1 MQNEQTKERTNCCF
15 LFFKDIFVSKVKGQ
29 KRQKSPWITAC
40 PPRVHTFLFG
50 SAASNCTIVCFDS
63 VRVFPTDIINALP
76 VPKDKGP
83 LCTLTFFIF
92 LLLISILLFKMLHLF
107 ELNIFLFNFYLDS
120 SIFMLKIP

>member
-83 LCTLTFFIF
+83 LCTLTFLFYYYYYLYYYLTNFSYLNF
-92 LLLISILLFKMLHLF
+92 L
-107 ELNIFLFNFYLDS
+107 
-120 SIFMLKIP
+120 IFMSKMSLNLSVFKT

>member
-50 SAASNCTIVCFDS
+50 SAASNCTAVCFDS
-63 VRVFPTDIINALP
+63 VRVSPTDIINALP

-83 LCTLTFFIF
+83 FCTLTFFIF
-92 LLLISILLFKMLHLF
+92 LLLLSILLFKKF
-107 ELNIFLFNFYLDS
+107 FYLNFL
-120 SIFMLKIP
+120 IFMPKIPSNSSVSKT

>member
-92 LLLISILLFKMLHLF
+92 LLLLSILLFKKF
-107 ELNIFLFNFYLDS
+107 FYLNFL
-120 SIFMLKIP
+120 IFMPKIPSNSSVSKT

>member
-40 PPRVHTFLFG
+40 PPRVHTSLFG

-63 VRVFPTDIINALP
+63 VRVSPTDIINALP

-83 LCTLTFFIF
+83 FCTLTFFIF
-92 LLLISILLFKMLHLF
+92 LLLLSILLFKKF
-107 ELNIFLFNFYLDS
+107 FYLNFL
-120 SIFMLKIP
+120 IFMPKIPSNSSVSKT

>member
-63 VRVFPTDIINALP
+63 VRVSPTDIINALP

-83 LCTLTFFIF
+83 FCTLTFFIF
-92 LLLISILLFKMLHLF
+92 LLLLSILLFKKF
-107 ELNIFLFNFYLDS
+107 FYLNFL
-120 SIFMLKIP
+120 IFMPKIPSNSSVSKT

>member
-40 PPRVHTFLFG
+40 PPRVHTSLFG
-50 SAASNCTIVCFDS
+50 SAASNCTVVCFDS
-63 VRVFPTDIINALP
+63 VRVSPTDIINALP

-92 LLLISILLFKMLHLF
+92 LLLFILLFNELF
-107 ELNIFLFNFYLDS
+107 LFKFFNFYV
-120 SIFMLKIP
+120 

>member
-83 LCTLTFFIF
+83 LCTLTFLFYYYYYYLYYYLTNFSYLNFLIFISKMP
-92 LLLISILLFKMLHLF
+92 LNLSVFKT
-107 ELNIFLFNFYLDS
+107 
-120 SIFMLKIP
+120 

>member
-50 SAASNCTIVCFDS
+50 SAASNCTVVCFDS
-63 VRVFPTDIINALP
+63 VRVSPTDIINALP

-83 LCTLTFFIF
+83 FCTLTFFIF
-92 LLLISILLFKMLHLF
+92 LLLLSILLFKKF
-107 ELNIFLFNFYLDS
+107 FYLNFL
-120 SIFMLKIP
+120 IFMPKIASNSSVSKT

>member
-15 LFFKDIFVSKVKGQ
+15 LFFKDIFVLKVKGQ

-92 LLLISILLFKMLHLF
+92 LLLLSILLFKKF
-107 ELNIFLFNFYLDS
+107 FYLNFL
-120 SIFMLKIP
+120 IFMSKIPSNSSVSKT

>member
-50 SAASNCTIVCFDS
+50 SAASNCTVVCFDS
-63 VRVFPTDIINALP
+63 VRVSPTDIINALP

-83 LCTLTFFIF
+83 FCTLTFFIF
-92 LLLISILLFKMLHLF
+92 LLLLS
-107 ELNIFLFNFYLDS
+107 IFLFKKFFYLNFL
-120 SIFMLKIP
+120 IFMPKIPSNSSVSKT

>member
-50 SAASNCTIVCFDS
+50 SAASNCTVVCFDAVHVS
-63 VRVFPTDIINALP
+63 PTDIINALP
-76 VPKDKGP
+76 VPKDKGHLP
-83 LCTLTFFIF
+83 FLFFYYYYLYYYLRNFFI
-92 LLLISILLFKMLHLF
+92 
-107 ELNIFLFNFYLDS
+107 
-120 SIFMLKIP
+120 

>member
-40 PPRVHTFLFG
+40 PPRVHTSLFG
-50 SAASNCTIVCFDS
+50 SAASNCTVVCFDS
-63 VRVFPTDIINALP
+63 VRVSPTDIINALP

-83 LCTLTFFIF
+83 FCTLTFFIF
-92 LLLISILLFKMLHLF
+92 LLLLSILLFKKF
-107 ELNIFLFNFYLDS
+107 FYLNFL
-120 SIFMLKIP
+120 IFMPKIPSNSSVSKT

>member
-50 SAASNCTIVCFDS
+50 SAASNCTVVCFDS
-63 VRVFPTDIINALP
+63 VRVSPTDIINALP

-83 LCTLTFFIF
+83 FCTLTFFIF
-92 LLLISILLFKMLHLF
+92 LLLLSILLFKKF
-107 ELNIFLFNFYLDS
+107 FYLNFL
-120 SIFMLKIP
+120 IFMPKIPSNSSVSKT

>member
-40 PPRVHTFLFG
+40 PPRVHTSLFG
-50 SAASNCTIVCFDS
+50 SAASNCTVVCFDS
-63 VRVFPTDIINALP
+63 VRVSPTDIINALP

-83 LCTLTFFIF
+83 LCTLTFLFYYYYYYLYYYLTNFSYLNFLIFISKMP
-92 LLLISILLFKMLHLF
+92 LNLSVFKT
-107 ELNIFLFNFYLDS
+107 
-120 SIFMLKIP
+120 